1 MCFWPNLRLNKA
13 GQFSQPKYTAPLP
26 TAISYDP
33 PVPHHS
39 SVNIEIAQKK
49 ANTPCS
55 FNHTKNQAKGLKYC
69 FFFSWNSGVGLLTI
83 SSKITYVCF
92 HGSRSKVNNNK
103 SRLLSLDKDRS

>member
-26 TAISYDP
+26 TAISNDP

-39 SVNIEIAQKK
+39 LVNIEIAQKK

-55 FNHTKNQAKGLKYC
+55 FNNTKNKAKGLKYWG
-69 FFFSWNSGVGLLTI
+69 FFSLNSGVVLLTI

-92 HGSRSKVNNNK
+92 HGSRSKINNNK
-103 SRLLSLDKDRS
+103 SRLSSLDNDRS

>member
-1 MCFWPNLRLNKA
+1 MCFWPNLRLNKD

-55 FNHTKNQAKGLKYC
+55 FNNTKNQAKGLKYC
-69 FFFSWNSGVGLLTI
+69 CCFFMEFWSS
-83 SSKITYVCF
+83 SSKNF
-92 HGSRSKVNNNK
+92 
-103 SRLLSLDKDRS
+103 L